1 MTVLVLL
8 GLLFLIMGWLFSNG
22 SSKTQSVR
30 LFDVFLYAPLKMY
43 IGYRMYKDHFLHPFF
58 GLFLFASASATFS
71 FNLHYYLK
79 YDGKV

>member
-1 MTVLVLL
+1 MTVLVIL
-8 GLLFLIMGWLFSNG
+8 GLLFLIIGWLVSNG

-43 IGYRMYKDHFLHPFF
+43 IGYKMYTEHFLHPFF
-58 GLFLFASASATFS
+58 GLVLFASAAGTLS

-79 YDGKV
+79 YNGTL